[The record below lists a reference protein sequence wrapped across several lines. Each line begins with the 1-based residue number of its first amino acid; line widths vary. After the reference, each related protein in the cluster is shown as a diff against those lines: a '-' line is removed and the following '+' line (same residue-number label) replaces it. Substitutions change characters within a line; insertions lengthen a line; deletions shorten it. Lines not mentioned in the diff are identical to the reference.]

1 MECLDKNLYFK
12 NGKLRKQAK
21 KIVVKEPE
29 PEPEPISIVKEE
41 DTPNISLTE
50 KPYES
55 TCEIYNADCLEKMK
69 DIPDNSVDLI
79 FCDLPYGQTSCK
91 WDSLIDLEQFWI
103 QVMRIK
109 KLNTPIFM
117 TTTTKFGVSLIQS
130 APKKCHF
137 RYDLVWVK
145 SAPAGFLCAKKMPM
159 RKHEMVYVFYEK
171 LPLYDLSSHQHKF
184 LNKEKEMDKDK
195 KTLYGSITD
204 KGLPHT
210 STYDPPLP
218 VSIVKEFKE
227 DPNHKPDLYGVMG
240 GNAGRNKGF
249 HQKQYDPPL
258 PVSIVKEGEMTSD
271 FTPNKNGN
279 IYDCPDNQEFKGRNG
294 APRYDPPLPVS
305 VVKEEGCY
313 GEKVP
318 NSEAKYGQK
327 CARQYDPPLP
337 VSVVKEE
344 ITDDCY
350 NMDERHKNGK
360 MVDMRKTTGYDPPL
374 PVSIVKEHKCLYTPS
389 FEQKDNADNLYRKMG
404 RKGGES
410 AYDPP
415 LPTTMLEI
423 KSTRGKHSTEK
434 PVQLMEWIFKYFSK
448 EGDTILDPTMGSGS
462 TGVACKNM
470 NRNFIGI
477 EMDKEIFEVAE
488 KRLDL

>member
-1 MECLDKNLYFK
+1 MENP
-12 NGKLRKQAK
+12 Q
-21 KIVVKEPE
+21 
-29 PEPEPISIVKEE
+29 
-41 DTPNISLTE
+41 
-50 KPYES
+50 S
-55 TCEIYNADCLEKMK
+55 TCQIFNANCLEKMK

-79 FCDLPYGQTSCK
+79 FNDLPYQQTSCK
-91 WDSLIDLEQFWI
+91 WDIAIDMDLYWK

-109 KLNTPIFM
+109 KLNTPIFF

-130 APKKCHF
+130 APKKCFF

-171 LPLYDLSSHQHKF
+171 LPFYDLSSHQHKF
-184 LNKEKEMDKDK
+184 IKHKENTAEESKAE
-195 KTLYGSITD
+195 TYG
-204 KGLPHT
+204 KLKRC
-210 STYDPPLP
+210 
-218 VSIVKEFKE
+218 V
-227 DPNHKPDLYGVMG
+227 G
-240 GNAGRNKGF
+240 GQVG
-249 HQKQYDPPL
+249 
-258 PVSIVKEGEMTSD
+258 S
-271 FTPNKNGN
+271 
-279 IYDCPDNQEFKGRNG
+279 
-294 APRYDPPLPVS
+294 YDPPLPVS

-327 CARQYDPPLP
+327 CARQYDPPLRVSVVKEEFCKYDVNKNAYGGGKENRIKISKNKKDHEAKYDPPLP

-344 ITDDCY
+344 EKQEGIYGTLP
-350 NMDERHKNGK
+350 KTGK
-360 MVDMRKTTGYDPPL
+360 
-374 PVSIVKEHKCLYTPS
+374 SKEAH
-389 FEQKDNADNLYRKMG
+389 
-404 RKGGES
+404 S
-410 AYDPP
+410 AQYDPP

-434 PVQLMEWIFKYFSK
+434 PVALMEWIFKYYSK

-477 EMDKEIFEVAE
+477 EMDEEIFKVAE
-488 KRLDL
+488 KRLS